1 MTHAQLVRAAETWL
15 RKQGCRIVLS
25 EQTADSGEV
34 PDAIGWRAD
43 CHSIVIECKVS
54 RSDFLSDQRKRARQ
68 KSGMAM
74 GRERLYLAPVDLIK
88 VEELPRGWG
97 LLEIFGREINVVV
110 RPRANFSLKEDG
122 LRSEMALLLASLRRV
137 EVRIEPQTI
146 TEFLKW
152 KHRMAGY
159 NGGQLPKGLIPV
171 EEELADTEAHH
182 PGRFPHGYN

>member
-1 MTHAQLVRAAETWL
+1 MTHAQLVSVAERWL

-54 RSDFLSDQRKRARQ
+54 RGDFLSDQYKRARQ
-68 KSGMAM
+68 KPGQAM
-74 GRERLYLAPVDLIK
+74 GCKRLYLAPAGLVK
-88 VEELPRGWG
+88 AEEIPDGWG
-97 LLEIFGREINVVV
+97 LLEAYKREVEVLV
-110 RPRANFSLKEDG
+110 KPRTNSHLGEEGLKA
-122 LRSEMALLLASLRRV
+122 EMALLLASLRRV

-152 KHRMAGY
+152 KHRMAAY
-159 NGGQLPKGLIPV
+159 NGGQLPKGLVPIEQEV
-171 EEELADTEAHH
+171 
-182 PGRFPHGYN
+182 

>member
-1 MTHAQLVRAAETWL
+1 MTHAQLVRLAETWL

-54 RSDFLSDQRKRARQ
+54 RGDFLSDQLKRSRQ
-68 KSGMAM
+68 KPGNAM
-74 GRERLYLAPVDLIK
+74 GCERLYLAPAGLIRA
-88 VEELPRGWG
+88 EELPENWG
-97 LLEIFGREINVVV
+97 LLEVYQKEIEVVV
-110 RPRANFSLKEDG
+110 RRRANSHPREKG
-122 LRSEMALLLASLRRV
+122 LRAEMALLLASLRRV

-152 KHRMAGY
+152 KHRMAAY
-159 NGGQLPKGLIPV
+159 NGGQLPKGLIPI
-171 EEELADTEAHH
+171 EQELAPNTLPD
-182 PGRFPHGYN
+182 

>member
-1 MTHAQLVRAAETWL
+1 MTHAQLIRVAERWL

-34 PDAIGWRAD
+34 PDAIGWRAN

-54 RSDFLSDQRKRARQ
+54 RGDFLSDEHKRARQ
-68 KSGMAM
+68 RPGQAM
-74 GRERLYLAPVDLIK
+74 GCERWYLAPPGLIRAQE
-88 VEELPRGWG
+88 VPEGWG
-97 LLEIFGREINVVV
+97 LLAAHKSDVEVVV
-110 RPRANFSLKEDG
+110 RPKSNSKSRQKALMA
-122 LRSEMALLLASLRRV
+122 EMALLLASLRRV

-152 KHRMAGY
+152 KHRMAAY

-171 EEELADTEAHH
+171 EQELSPNPFSD
-182 PGRFPHGYN
+182 

>member
-54 RSDFLSDQRKRARQ
+54 RADFISDHYKRARRR
-68 KSGMAM
+68 SGQAM
-74 GRERLYLAPVDLIK
+74 GCERFYLAPAGLIK
-88 VEELPRGWG
+88 AEEVPDGWG
-97 LLEIFGREINVVV
+97 LLGVHKKEVEVLV
-110 RPRANFSLKEDG
+110 RPRTNSQLREKG
-122 LRSEMALLLASLRRV
+122 LMAEMALLLASLRRV

-152 KHRMAGY
+152 KHRMAAY
-159 NGGQLPKGLIPV
+159 NGGQLPKELIPV
-171 EEELADTEAHH
+171 EQELSASE
-182 PGRFPHGYN
+182 PNNCS